1 MTPSNDFEA
10 ELDELI
16 REISSYGDAKN
27 ESHLREA
34 VAKYRPRLQTLI
46 NKSVAAIYEECN
58 QKLEIA
64 LKAVGGKNAELEA
77 ELKNLDERLEQLTKE
92 GEDE

>member
-1 MTPSNDFEA
+1 MVMNDFEA
-10 ELDELI
+10 EAEKIL
-16 REISSYGDAKN
+16 RRFSSRVSTHDVIKPSAFGQALKALT
-27 ESHLREA
+27 SLH
-34 VAKYRPRLQTLI
+34 